1 MINLYQ
7 DIGLFIAGIS
17 LPLGLI
23 SLFFGFQDKNQKE
36 YIVFGIMCLCLT
48 IFFLASPMGFIIVD
62 QAPYSLAIIVKR
74 IFIYGYYTLIPL
86 FLIYYSGYKS
96 KKVFYLTAVLA
107 IIGYITMALTR
118 NDSWTPLHFSLNM
131 VTFGVITIFGFH
143 VGFWQLRHGNKRS
156 AYYLLIT
163 MMVFAALFAFLMIH
177 QFIYQFDFPFAD
189 GKLFLPFHLNTV
201 FFLIII
207 ALQLYEKLF
216 MKIKLEKLLNMKYDH
231 WNTFM
236 QKAPL
241 IVLELDEAGN
251 ILFINEHG
259 LKTLGYETVQDLKG
273 KNWFDNFI
281 EKDQQ
286 LIKQLFNEVLKGKKD
301 APYHQ
306 NAIKRKDGQ
315 KRMISWVN
323 YLTYSEETQS
333 KVVMCVGKDIT
344 DEEVQTKLIAE
355 LQQSLEK
362 ENIDFA
368 IPENLNNDEIIGN
381 SHVIRYVLQKISLV
395 ASTQVPILIEGET
408 GVGKELVAELI
419 YKNSLRSDKPFI
431 KVNCG
436 ALPKELIEDELFGH
450 EKGAFTSAIQARK
463 GRFELA
469 DGGTILLDEI
479 GELPLEMQPKLLRVL
494 QNGEFERVGGQKT
507 IKVDVRLIA
516 ATNRILIDEVKHGRF
531 RGDLF
536 YRLNVFPITIPPL
549 RQRKEDLKE
558 LINYFIASKSMKYGK
573 NLQQISR
580 GDLQKLIDYPWP
592 GNVRELKNVIE
603 RSVLASESTTLK
615 LDWFWQIQ
623 EIGEVQSNKSL
634 EIIEKEY
641 ILKIV
646 QECNWKINGENGAAE
661 KLSMHPNTLRS
672 KMKKLGISRPESLKN
687 TDQ

>member
-1 MINLYQ
+1 
-7 DIGLFIAGIS
+7 
-17 LPLGLI
+17 
-23 SLFFGFQDKNQKE
+23 
-36 YIVFGIMCLCLT
+36 
-48 IFFLASPMGFIIVD
+48 
-62 QAPYSLAIIVKR
+62 
-74 IFIYGYYTLIPL
+74 
-86 FLIYYSGYKS
+86 
-96 KKVFYLTAVLA
+96 
-107 IIGYITMALTR
+107 
-118 NDSWTPLHFSLNM
+118 
-131 VTFGVITIFGFH
+131 
-143 VGFWQLRHGNKRS
+143 
-156 AYYLLIT
+156 
-163 MMVFAALFAFLMIH
+163 
-177 QFIYQFDFPFAD
+177 
-189 GKLFLPFHLNTV
+189 
-201 FFLIII
+201 
-207 ALQLYEKLF
+207 
-216 MKIKLEKLLNMKYDH
+216 MKIKLEKLLNIRYDH

-259 LKTLGYETVQDLKG
+259 LKTLGYEAVQDLKG

-281 EKDQQ
+281 EDDQKF
-286 LIKQLFNEVLKGKKD
+286 IRKLFNEVLEGKKD
-301 APYHQ
+301 APFHK
-306 NAIKRKDGQ
+306 NAIKSKDGQ

-323 YLTYSEETQS
+323 YLTYSEENQS
-333 KVVMCVGKDIT
+333 KVVMCVGRDIT
-344 DEEVQTKLIAE
+344 EEEVQTKLLSE

-362 ENIDFA
+362 ENIDFT
-368 IPENLNNDEIIGN
+368 IPQSLNNDEIIGN
-381 SHVIRYVLQKISLV
+381 SHVIRYVLQKISMV
-395 ASTQVPILIEGET
+395 AATQVPILIEGET

-516 ATNRILIDEVKHGRF
+516 ATNRILNNEVQQGRF

-580 GDLQKLIDYPWP
+580 GDLQKLMDYPWP

-603 RSVLASESTTLK
+603 RSVLASEGISLR
-615 LDWFWQIQ
+615 LDWFWQMQ
-623 EIGEVQSNKSL
+623 NIGETQSNKSL
-634 EIIEKEY
+634 EVIEKEY
-641 ILKIV
+641 ILKV
-646 QECNWKINGENGAAE
+646 MKDSQWKINGANGAAE
-661 KLSMHPNTLRS
+661 KLAMHPNTLRS
-672 KMKKLGISRPESLKN
+672 KMKKLGISRPEYLKN

>member
-1 MINLYQ
+1 MGNTYLI
-7 DIGLFIAGIS
+7 IAMLIS
-17 LPLGLI
+17 GSSFSLGLI
-23 SLFFGFQDKNQKE
+23 SLFFGFQDKNHKE
-36 YIVFGIMCLCLT
+36 YIIFGIMSLCLT
-48 IFFLASPMGFIIVD
+48 IFFLAPPLGFIID
-62 QAPYSLAIIVKR
+62 DHAPYSLAIIVKR
-74 IFIYGYYTLIPL
+74 IFIYTYYILIPL

-96 KKVFYLTAVLA
+96 KKVFYLTTGLA
-107 IIGYITMALTR
+107 IIGYITMALTQD
-118 NDSWTPLHFSLNM
+118 DSWTPVHFIVSML
-131 VTFGVITIFGFH
+131 VFGVITIFGFH

-163 MMVFAALFAFLMIH
+163 MMVFAALFTFLMIH

-216 MKIKLEKLLNMKYDH
+216 MKIKLEKLLNIRYDH
-231 WNTFM
+231 WNAFM

-241 IVLELDEAGN
+241 IVLELDETGN

-259 LKTLGYETVQDLKG
+259 LKTLGHETLLELKG

-281 EKDQQ
+281 ENDQK
-286 LIKQLFNEVLKGKKD
+286 LIKQLFNDVLQGKNN
-301 APYHQ
+301 APYHK
-306 NAIKRKDGQ
+306 NAIKSKDGQ
-315 KRMISWVN
+315 KRIISWVN
-323 YLTYSEETQS
+323 YLTYLEETQS

-344 DEEVQTKLIAE
+344 DEEVQTKLISE
-355 LQQSLEK
+355 LKQSIEK
-362 ENIDFA
+362 ENIDFT
-368 IPENLNNDEIIGN
+368 IPQNLNNDEIIGN
-381 SHVIRYVLQKISLV
+381 SHVIRYVLQKISMV
-395 ASTQVPILIEGET
+395 AATQVPILIEGET

-516 ATNRILIDEVKHGRF
+516 ATNRNLNTEVQQGRF

-549 RQRKEDLKE
+549 RQRKDDLKE

-580 GDLQKLIDYPWP
+580 GDLQKLLDYPWP

-603 RSVLASESTTLK
+603 RSVLASEGATLR
-615 LDWFWQIQ
+615 LDWFWQMQ
-623 EIGEVQSNKSL
+623 NIGETQSNKSL
-634 EIIEKEY
+634 EVIEKEY
-641 ILKIV
+641 ILKV
-646 QECNWKINGENGAAE
+646 MKDSQWKINGANGAAE
-661 KLSMHPNTLRS
+661 KLAMHPNTLRS
-672 KMKKLGISRPESLKN
+672 KMKKLGISRPENLKN

>member
-1 MINLYQ
+1 MIELYQ
-7 DIGLFIAGIS
+7 NIGIFIAGIG
-17 LPLGLI
+17 LPIGLI
-23 SLFFGFQDKNQKE
+23 SIFLGFKDKNQKE
-36 YIVFGIMCLCLT
+36 YLVFGIMSLCLT
-48 IFFLASPMGFIIVD
+48 IFFMTPPVGFIIDD
-62 QAPYSLAIIVKR
+62 QAPYSLAIKIKR

-86 FLIYYSGYKS
+86 FLVFYSGYKS

-107 IIGYITMALTR
+107 VTGYVTMFFTQQ
-118 NDSWTPLHFSLNM
+118 DSWTPVHFIISQ
-131 VTFGVITIFGFH
+131 VTFIVITVFGFH
-143 VGFWQLRHGNKRS
+143 VGIWQLHHGNKKS
-156 AYYLLIT
+156 AYYLLFT
-163 MMVFAALFAFLMIH
+163 MTVFVGLFALLMIH
-177 QFIYQFDFPFAD
+177 QFIYRFGYPFAD
-189 GKLFLPFHLNTV
+189 GKLFLPFHLNSIL
-201 FFLIII
+201 FLVIISF
-207 ALQLYEKLF
+207 QLYQKLL
-216 MKIKLEKLLNMKYDH
+216 MKIKLERLLNIKFEH
-231 WNTFM
+231 WNKFM
-236 QKAPL
+236 QQAPL

-259 LKTLGYETVQDLKG
+259 LKTLGHTSLQELID

-281 EKDQQ
+281 GDERKMV
-286 LIKQLFNEVLKGKKD
+286 KKLFEEVLAGMKVSPFHKN
-301 APYHQ
+301 P
-306 NAIKRKDGQ
+306 IKLKDGQ

-323 YLTYSEETQS
+323 YLTFSDENQS

-344 DEEVQTKLIAE
+344 DEEVQKDLIFK

-368 IPENLNNDEIIGN
+368 IPQNLNNDQIIGH
-381 SHVIRYVLQKISLV
+381 SHVIRYVLQKTSMV
-395 ASTQVPILIEGET
+395 AATQAPVLIEGET

-479 GELPLEMQPKLLRVL
+479 GELPLDMQPKLLRVL

-516 ATNRILIDEVKHGRF
+516 ATNRNLNVEVQQGRF

-549 RQRKEDLKE
+549 RQRKEDLNE

-573 NLQQISR
+573 NLQQISKS
-580 GDLQKLIDYPWP
+580 DLQQLIEHPWP

-603 RSVLASESTTLK
+603 RSVLASEGTTLK
-615 LDWFWQIQ
+615 LDWFLNPEQT
-623 EIGEVQSNKSL
+623 EKNPSNKSL

-641 ILKIV
+641 ILKV
-646 QECNWKINGENGAAE
+646 LKDCQWKINGTNGAAE
-661 KLSMHPNTLRS
+661 KLEMHPNTLRS
-672 KMKKLGISRPESLKN
+672 KMKKLSITRPATLN
-687 TDQ
+687 YID